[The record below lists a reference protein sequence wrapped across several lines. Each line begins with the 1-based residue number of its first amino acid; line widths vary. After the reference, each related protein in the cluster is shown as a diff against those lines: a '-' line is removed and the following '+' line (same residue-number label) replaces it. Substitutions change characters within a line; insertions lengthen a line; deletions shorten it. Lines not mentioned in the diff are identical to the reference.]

1 MPGTNAASPSAPPRQ
16 TKTPA
21 TRQGF
26 FSIGVKP
33 SDIVL
38 FNFLNYCDIGMTIP
52 LFPLVFHM
60 AMFASLRVLSIS
72 APCKI
77 FLSIYREDKLFATF
91 NTNEELRLKTGIHHS
106 PSLERL

>member
-1 MPGTNAASPSAPPRQ
+1 MPGINAASPSAPPRQ

-21 TRQGF
+21 AWQGF
-26 FSIGVKP
+26 FLIGVKP

-38 FNFLNYCDIGMTIP
+38 FNFLDNCDIGMTVP
-52 LFPLVFHM
+52 LLPLVLHM
-60 AMFASLRVLSIS
+60 AVFASFGVLGIS
-72 APCKI
+72 ASCKI